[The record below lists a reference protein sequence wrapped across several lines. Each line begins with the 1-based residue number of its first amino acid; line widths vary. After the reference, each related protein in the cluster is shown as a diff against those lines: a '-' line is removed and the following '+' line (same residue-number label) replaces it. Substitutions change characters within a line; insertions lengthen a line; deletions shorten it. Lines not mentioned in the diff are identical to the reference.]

1 MKMHDLLVL
10 LGFALTV
17 GCTLI
22 AFIRGRTIERLEEE
36 IRVLE
41 EEIRLR
47 DGEGQ

>member
-1 MKMHDLLVL
+1 MKTHDLLVL

-17 GCTLI
+17 GCVLV
-22 AFIRGRTIERLEEE
+22 AHIRGRKIDRLEEE

-47 DGEGQ
+47 DGEDR